1 MLILVT
7 AHPHR
12 LLATV
17 RSRCPVVRFAPLRPA
32 DVAQWLMQAHG
43 IAETEARAVAAV
55 SRGSLAAA
63 RETAHTGVEAV
74 REAAGRVL
82 ATVSDARNPRARLE
96 ATADIVGKG
105 KGSGASE
112 RDSLSTH
119 LHALASLL
127 RDLGALGTGTTASV
141 VNVDLE
147 PSLTRLLPSFG
158 ADRTVKAFAAI
169 DRALDALD
177 RNASP
182 KIVAD
187 WVVLNL

>member
-1 MLILVT
+1 MPAIR
-7 AHPHR
+7 APG
-12 LLATV
+12 
-17 RSRCPVVRFAPLRPA
+17 SRPPP
-32 DVAQWLMQAHG
+32 
-43 IAETEARAVAAV
+43 
-55 SRGSLAAA
+55 
-63 RETAHTGVEAV
+63 
-74 REAAGRVL
+74 
-82 ATVSDARNPRARLE
+82 
-96 ATADIVGKG
+96 DIVGKG

-112 RDSLSTH
+112 RESLSTH

-127 RDLGALGTGTTASV
+127 RDLGALGTGSAASV

-147 PSLTRLLPSFG
+147 PSLARLLPSFG
-158 ADRTVKAFAAI
+158 ADRTVKAFAAV